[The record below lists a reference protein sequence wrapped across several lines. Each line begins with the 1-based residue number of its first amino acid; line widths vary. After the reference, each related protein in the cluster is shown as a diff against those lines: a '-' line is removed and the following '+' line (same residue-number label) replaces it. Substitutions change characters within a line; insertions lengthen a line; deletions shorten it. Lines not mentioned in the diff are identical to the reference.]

1 MRTSRLLTL
10 LSGALATGAA
20 LGLTASPASAVVG
33 GTAAPAG
40 AYDFTASLQDGDFA
54 FCGGSVIAAEWVLTA
69 AHCVPDGNASGLS
82 VVVGTVDNSNG
93 SGERRAVA
101 QVLVHPAYDADAS
114 TSDVALLRL
123 ATPTSVAPIALATAA
138 DDALEADGTPVK
150 VTGWGDQTPLAGG
163 GLLTTNRLREVDLA
177 IVGDDECGDANG
189 GFDPATGV
197 CAAAFLK
204 DSCQGDS
211 GGPLFATS
219 GGRRIQV
226 GVVSYGLGCGVP
238 TFPGVYA
245 EVNET
250 GIRDFIRAHAGV

>member
-10 LSGALATGAA
+10 LSGGLAAGAA
-20 LGLTASPASAVVG
+20 LGLTAAPASAVVG

-54 FCGGSVIAAEWVLTA
+54 FCGGSVIAAQWVLTA
-69 AHCVPDGNASGLS
+69 AHCVPDGNAAGLS

-101 QVLVHPAYDADAS
+101 EVLVHPAYDANAS

-138 DDALEADGTPVK
+138 DDALEADGAPVK

-163 GLLTTNRLREVDLA
+163 GLLTTNKLRQVDLA

-189 GFDPATGV
+189 GFDAATGV

-250 GIRDFIRAHAGV
+250 GIRDFILAHAGV